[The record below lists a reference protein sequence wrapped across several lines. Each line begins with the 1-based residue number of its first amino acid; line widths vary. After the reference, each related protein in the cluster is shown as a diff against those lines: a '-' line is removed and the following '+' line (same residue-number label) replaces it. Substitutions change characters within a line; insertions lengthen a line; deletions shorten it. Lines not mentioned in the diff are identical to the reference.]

1 MNSKVIGGIVVLIVV
16 IIVAYALNQGQEDV
30 SNEKSIE
37 AAQDS
42 SVFISD
48 SVALTKNN
56 PDYVIGE
63 DGKKEYTI
71 FVSDSPMVE
80 D

>member
-37 AAQDS
+37 PAQDS

-48 SVALTKNN
+48 SVTLTKNN
-56 PDYVIGE
+56 PDNVIE
-63 DGKKEYTI
+63 EEEKKTYTI
-71 FVSDSPMVE
+71 IVSDSPIIG